1 MRYAKH
7 TDLLAGR
14 SVWIIRIDN
23 DFTGDLTLL
32 ISKVSEAITP
42 AMPGNHIGAGAAMDE
57 IIPAQPGIR
66 FIINGGFSHYRKDFY
81 DWPHQDFQVGD
92 PVGVVKIRDHY
103 YEDFRDIQGYGFFVQ
118 NEKRAPWRIIRYAD
132 LNKTEKYVLG
142 CTPLLIWNSEALA
155 LTVEKMQP
163 LAQGTIT
170 PPSILAHGLQNHPR
184 TAIGIQGRELV
195 FVMVEGEGCTLP
207 ELQHI
212 GLQLELDAFLNLDG
226 GGSSQFRLW
235 DGTQYIKN
243 AVSPEDEKRVLGHV
257 LILFDESL
265 K

>member
-1 MRYAKH
+1 LHYAKRD
-7 TDLLAGR
+7 DLLAGR
-14 SVWIIRIDN
+14 SVWVIRLAN
-23 DFTGDLTLL
+23 DFTAERTLL
-32 ISKVSEAITP
+32 ISKVSEAVTP
-42 AMPGNHIGAGAAMDE
+42 ATAGNHIGAGAAMDE

-81 DWPHQDFQVGD
+81 DWPHQDFKVGD

-118 NEKRAPWRIIRYAD
+118 TEKREPWRIIRYAD
-132 LNKTEKYVLG
+132 LKKTEKYVLG
-142 CTPLLIWNSEALA
+142 CTPLLIWNSEAVNLPP
-155 LTVEKMQP
+155 EKMQP
-163 LAQGTIT
+163 LPQGAIT
-170 PPSILAHGLQNHPR
+170 PPSVLAHGLQNHPR
-184 TAIGIQGRELV
+184 TAIGLKGQEIV
-195 FVMVEGEGCTLP
+195 FIMVEGEGCTLL

-212 GLQLELDAFLNLDG
+212 GLMLGLEQFLNLDG

-235 DGTQYIKN
+235 DGAGYIRN
-243 AVSPEDEKRVLGHV
+243 AISPEDEKRVLGHV